1 MSDEIAPDDT
11 VWVSSKFGGTATS
24 EKCLHVD
31 PDCRALSRAANVL
44 EKQRSMYAADQPVCD
59 ICTGEYQGH
68 SNASRSEAYQILKEV
83 ADE

>member
-11 VWVSSKFGGTATS
+11 VWVSSKFGGETS

-31 PDCRALSRAANVL
+31 PDCRALSRASNVL
-44 EKQRSMYAADQPVCD
+44 EKQRSMYGADQPVCD
-59 ICTGEYQGH
+59 LCTGAYDGH
-68 SNASRSEAYQILKEV
+68 SKASRSEAFQILKEV